1 MINKTHKPKL
11 YIITGAPNTRK
22 SSVIRALTGVRDSR
36 AFEIQFEHGIVNTYI
51 FLTSRNE
58 IRYRNQPNAVSPE
71 ELVTFLNNLDS
82 TIEAVIIPLRST
94 NPVNGI
100 FAETYIDVLNN
111 NGFEIDTLVMFN
123 TTVILP
129 GNIDGELLL
138 SNSTIPSNLTTS
150 KVRKI
155 WKIV

>member
-1 MINKTHKPKL
+1 MKL

-36 AFEIQFEHGIVNTYI
+36 AFDVQFELGIVKTFV

-82 TIEAVIIPLRST
+82 TIEAVIIPLRSS

-100 FAETYIDVLNN
+100 YAETYIEHLNN
-111 NGFEIDTLVMFN
+111 EGFSINTVVMFN
-123 TTVILP
+123 SAVNLP
-129 GNIDGELLL
+129 SNVDGELLM
-138 SNSTIPSNLTTS
+138 SNNTIPSNLTAS
-150 KVRKI
+150 RVRKI
-155 WKIV
+155 WRIL

>member
-1 MINKTHKPKL
+1 MKL

-22 SSVIRALTGVRDSR
+22 SSVIRVLTGVRDSR
-36 AFEIQFEHGIVNTYI
+36 AFDIQFEHGIVKTFV

-82 TIEAVIIPLRST
+82 TIEAVIIPLRSS

-100 FAETYIDVLNN
+100 FAETYIELLNN
-111 NGFEIDTLVMFN
+111 EGFPINTVVMFN
-123 TTVILP
+123 SAVNLP
-129 GNIDGELLL
+129 SNVDGELLI
-138 SNSTIPSNLTTS
+138 SNNTIPSNLTAS
-150 KVRKI
+150 RVRKI
-155 WKIV
+155 WGIV

>member
-1 MINKTHKPKL
+1 MKL

-22 SSVIRALTGVRDSR
+22 SSVIRVLTGVRDSR
-36 AFEIQFEHGIVNTYI
+36 AFDIQFEHGIVKTFV

-82 TIEAVIIPLRST
+82 TIEAVIIPLRSS

-100 FAETYIDVLNN
+100 FAETYIELLNN
-111 NGFEIDTLVMFN
+111 EGFLINTVVMFN
-123 TTVILP
+123 TVVNLP
-129 GNIDGELLL
+129 SNVDGELLI
-138 SNSTIPSNLTTS
+138 SNNTIPSNLTAS
-150 KVRKI
+150 RVRKI
-155 WKIV
+155 WGIL

>member
-1 MINKTHKPKL
+1 MKL
-11 YIITGAPNTRK
+11 HIITGAPNTRK

-36 AFEIQFEHGIVNTYI
+36 AFDIQFEHGIVKTFV

-94 NPVNGI
+94 NPVNGV
-100 FAETYIDVLNN
+100 FAETYIDFLNN
-111 NGFEIDTLVMFN
+111 NGFEIGTVVMFN

-129 GNIDGELLL
+129 RNIEGELLI
-138 SNSTIPSNLTTS
+138 SNSAIPSNLTAS
-150 KVRKI
+150 RVRKI
-155 WKIV
+155 WGIV

>member
-1 MINKTHKPKL
+1 MKV
-11 YIITGAPNTRK
+11 YIVTGAPNSRK

-36 AFEIQFEHGIVNTYI
+36 AFDIQFEHGIVKTFV

-82 TIEAVIIPLRST
+82 TIEAVIIPLRSS

-100 FAETYIDVLNN
+100 FAETYIERLNN
-111 NGFEIDTLVMFN
+111 EGFLINTIVMFN
-123 TTVILP
+123 TVVNLP
-129 GNIDGELLL
+129 SNVDGELLI
-138 SNSTIPSNLTTS
+138 SNNTIPSNLTAS
-150 KVRKI
+150 RVRKI
-155 WKIV
+155 WGIL